1 MKLKDLLFKSY
12 IKIIIF
18 GLIILFLVLS
28 IFYLFINFRINKQI
42 EDMSVSFVKNTME
55 IFERTLKSFN
65 WYLDK
70 ELESSIS
77 YLEMNPDEGER
88 VLTLLFS
95 KAPFYFK
102 HAYMDILD
110 FNDLDKKLRGKLSKS
125 VDYYIKKN
133 IINGI
138 FKNNLYIRINDKVYV
153 LRMSLPLE
161 FLKDTF
167 SEINDMSKNF
177 KFISSVNVCDSSG
190 MPISKRFLKTDL
202 SEKDLKR
209 VFSDSILHIKKQRG
223 IYTIYY
229 PWKFES
235 EKEVFGPLL
244 LSVSFDFSYIYK
256 VLFYMSL
263 IIGGAV
269 LIGILFSI
277 KLSKKISRRLSSYFE
292 KLISNMR
299 EYRKTKI
306 FDVDNFE
313 DCEIDEVNELIR
325 EYEYMI
331 EEMSATFQEL
341 TAMNEELENSYK
353 EIERVN
359 DELESAY
366 LDFSIKLS
374 KVAEGYDENT
384 GNHIDRVGIL
394 SAFIAGKMGFS
405 REMVYKIRHY
415 APLHDIGKIFV
426 DRNILTK
433 NGRLTEEEW
442 EEMKKH
448 TIYGARLIGDKP
460 HFEVARNIALY
471 HHENWDGSGY
481 PYGLKGEEIPI
492 EAAIVHLVDV
502 YDALR
507 SERPY
512 KRAFTHEEAMK
523 IIMEGDKRT
532 KPQHFSPKVLDVFVR
547 CEKTIKKLWK
557 KIYQ

>member
-1 MKLKDLLFKSY
+1 
-12 IKIIIF
+12 
-18 GLIILFLVLS
+18 
-28 IFYLFINFRINKQI
+28 
-42 EDMSVSFVKNTME
+42 
-55 IFERTLKSFN
+55 
-65 WYLDK
+65 
-70 ELESSIS
+70 
-77 YLEMNPDEGER
+77 
-88 VLTLLFS
+88 
-95 KAPFYFK
+95 
-102 HAYMDILD
+102 
-110 FNDLDKKLRGKLSKS
+110 
-125 VDYYIKKN
+125 
-133 IINGI
+133 
-138 FKNNLYIRINDKVYV
+138 
-153 LRMSLPLE
+153 
-161 FLKDTF
+161 
-167 SEINDMSKNF
+167 
-177 KFISSVNVCDSSG
+177 
-190 MPISKRFLKTDL
+190 
-202 SEKDLKR
+202 
-209 VFSDSILHIKKQRG
+209 
-223 IYTIYY
+223 
-229 PWKFES
+229 
-235 EKEVFGPLL
+235 
-244 LSVSFDFSYIYK
+244 
-256 VLFYMSL
+256 
-263 IIGGAV
+263 
-269 LIGILFSI
+269 
-277 KLSKKISRRLSSYFE
+277 
-292 KLISNMR
+292 
-299 EYRKTKI
+299 
-306 FDVDNFE
+306 
-313 DCEIDEVNELIR
+313 
-325 EYEYMI
+325 MI

-433 NGRLTEEEW
+433 NGKLTEEEW

-512 KRAFTHEEAMK
+512 KKAFTHEEAMK
-523 IIMEGDKRT
+523 IIMEGDRRT
-532 KPQHFSPKVLDVFVR
+532 KPKHFSPKVLEVFVR